1 MLLEFIKKKL
11 NNLEKY
17 VTLQEIVNSRCLGK
31 EDVNFKRWQHLI
43 TQKGL
48 WGSIDTT
55 FFEKKASYN
64 LIADI

>member
-31 EDVNFKRWQHLI
+31 EDVNFKRW
-43 TQKGL
+43 
-48 WGSIDTT
+48 
-55 FFEKKASYN
+55 
-64 LIADI
+64 